1 MNRLLI
7 SITVLILI
15 LSSCTST
22 GIDKKAQAELSAK
35 ITELESK
42 LMDANTYALDYQVA
56 KELIP
61 AYIKFV
67 NDYPKDSLSPDYL
80 YKAAEI
86 SQGLGQGNQSV
97 KYYEKFITEY
107 PENKRANIA
116 LFQMAFVY
124 ENVVQNKE
132 LAVKYY
138 QEFTEK
144 YPNHELVPS
153 AEVSIANIDKS
164 PEELIK
170 EFQEKEKP
178 EVDSQTKY
186 DIL

>member
-7 SITVLILI
+7 SITVLVLI
-15 LSSCTST
+15 LNSCSNE
-22 GIDKKAQAELSAK
+22 GANKKEQIELSTK
-35 ITELESK
+35 IQELEPK
-42 LMDANTYALDYQVA
+42 LMDAKTYAIDYQVA
-56 KELIP
+56 KELVP
-61 AYIKFV
+61 AYLKYV
-67 NDYPKDSLSPDYL
+67 NTFPQDSISPDYL

-97 KYYEKFITEY
+97 KYYEQFLADY
-107 PENKRANIA
+107 PNNKRTNIA

-132 LAVKYY
+132 MAVKYY
-138 QEFTEK
+138 KEFLEK
-144 YPNHELVPS
+144 YPDHELAAS

-170 EFQEKEKP
+170 EFE
-178 EVDSQTKY
+178 TKNKAEQANN
-186 DIL
+186 